1 MGQGGMK
8 LSKTKQI
15 GDLEVTTTKLPTL
28 RGSRLRMKVNRLL
41 MGNGQKI
48 EGGELTAELF
58 TGFLADLPDAD
69 ADTLILESLVSTV
82 VVRDDA
88 QGSKIKFDLSNLSQI
103 DLAFDGDDLAMWQS
117 VLFSWEVNLAN
128 PTKGVAVK
136 PDPAP

>member
-1 MGQGGMK
+1 MRI
-8 LSKTKQI
+8 SKTKQI

-58 TGFLADLPDAD
+58 TGFLAHLPDAE

-88 QGSKIKFDLSNLSQI
+88 QGSKVKFDLSNLSQI